1 MCVRVEWLLTDA
13 SGVSAYVAKC
23 LKHVSV
29 CLCVSPFCLCC
40 ALPVSGDPSLF
51 TIFVWVCP
59 CLWYTALHA
68 SLCRLSCQSQLLDK
82 LLLDSTDVLT
92 AIPIAPCHSPYPPH
106 RQANRFKKVKE
117 KVRER
122 AKKCLR
128 NAFKVTAQLKR
139 PETVLNNASQ
149 PKLPNTAHIS
159 RFTVE
164 KAQTNRQRR

>member
-51 TIFVWVCP
+51 TTFVWVCP

-92 AIPIAPCHSPYPPH
+92 AIPIAPCHSPFAPH
-106 RQANRFKKVKE
+106 TLPATSTSKPLQESERE
-117 KVRER
+117 SER
-122 AKKCLR
+122 ASEKMLEKC
-128 NAFKVTAQLKR
+128 
-139 PETVLNNASQ
+139 
-149 PKLPNTAHIS
+149 I
-159 RFTVE
+159 
-164 KAQTNRQRR
+164 